1 MAETSPARDDQG
13 RRHRRQADEAAQPQ
27 TRRPRADDGPLFAE
41 PAWQGGSPDARFFRF
56 VENNPHVL
64 RRFVQLALELQAT
77 GVERYGAKAIWE
89 TLRYEALRTRGETIK
104 LNNNYVSRLARLAMA
119 TEPRLKGFFETRTL
133 PSRPVQEVEE

>member
-1 MAETSPARDDQG
+1 MSDASPARDDHG
-13 RRHRRQADEAAQPQ
+13 LRHRRQADPGR
-27 TRRPRADDGPLFAE
+27 TRPPRADDGPLFSE
-41 PAWQGGSPDARFFRF
+41 PAWKGGSHDARFFRF

-119 TEPRLKGFFETRTL
+119 TEPRLKGFFETRELT
-133 PSRPVQEVEE
+133 SREGTDSTDEAA